1 MTYLLATA
9 LLLTLFAIW
18 VNTYRNALPSRPMG
32 RLLHDPE
39 TAGQNRRRRQP

>member
-39 TAGQNRRRRQP
+39 AARKKRPHSQP

>member
-18 VNTYRNALPSRPMG
+18 VKTYRNALPSRPMG

-39 TAGQNRRRRQP
+39 TTRTSRRPWQP